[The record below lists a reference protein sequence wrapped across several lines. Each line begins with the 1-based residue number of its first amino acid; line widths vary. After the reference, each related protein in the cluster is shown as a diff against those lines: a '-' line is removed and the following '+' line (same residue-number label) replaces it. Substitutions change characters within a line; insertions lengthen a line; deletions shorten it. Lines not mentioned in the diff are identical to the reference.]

1 MGNENAFDSF
11 KQRTFRSEPNVPG
24 SFHCRSIV
32 IIRIIK
38 LSIKSSDRLD
48 TEVQSCSQTFSYF
61 RCLRSNETSKVE
73 KCDLKTE
80 LPSDF
85 NGSLL
90 RVRTPTFP
98 SLVQEKVVQTGYAW
112 VETIGGDAISVAC
125 CLPPCPGLC
134 THSEDRRLCS
144 SFPPLHI
151 LQGSQ
156 WETPLSLPE
165 TSLTHMVSKRLNKR
179 HSPGT
184 GIRLQNVHCHQKKM
198 FTNSLAN
205 VTCQH

>member
-1 MGNENAFDSF
+1 MFPNFQLF
-11 KQRTFRSEPNVPG
+11 QVLQKQWILKGR
-24 SFHCRSIV
+24 
-32 IIRIIK
+32 
-38 LSIKSSDRLD
+38 
-48 TEVQSCSQTFSYF
+48 
-61 RCLRSNETSKVE
+61 

-80 LPSDF
+80 LPSDS

-98 SLVQEKVVQTGYAW
+98 SLVQEQVVQTGHAW
-112 VETIGGDAISVAC
+112 VETIGGGAISMAC

-134 THSEDRRLCS
+134 THSEDRRLYS
-144 SFPPLHI
+144 SFLPLHI

-156 WETPLSLPE
+156 WEIPLALPE

-179 HSPGT
+179 HSPGA